1 MEEMEKKSKSSFV
14 SETIK
19 EKPVNKKK
27 LLRRT
32 MTTVGFAIVFGM
44 IACLTF
50 ILIEPV
56 INQILNP
63 PEIRKVTFPEE
74 TEELKPEELL
84 TEEELVQQE
93 ESMQEVVE
101 AAKKV
106 VKSEQSGNKAI
117 DDYRD
122 IYSQLQS
129 LAEETSAAIVTVIAI
144 SEKQDWLAG
153 TTENENTTAGLILEE
168 NGSEVLILAD
178 TKNLSNAH
186 EYHVRFCDEKMVEAK
201 LKEKDSQT
209 GLGVYAVKLS
219 DLPKETTEVIEKAK
233 LGTST
238 SRNMVGSPALTIGAP
253 YGTTGSLSY
262 GMITTIDKKLTL
274 NDAIYNV
281 IMTDMGKTQN
291 ASGVVINLLGEVV
304 GFVTYSADTV
314 AATGTISA
322 LGISDIKPLIEKLS
336 NDEKWAYIGIKGMG
350 VTEIAHEEMGVP
362 YGLYVSEVVTES
374 PAMVAGI
381 QNGDVIVSVSGKK
394 INSYS
399 DYKAS
404 IFSIQPEVIVEIVL
418 MRYDGTKYS
427 EIKKEIMTREAQ

>member
-1 MEEMEKKSKSSFV
+1 MEEMEKKSERSFV

-32 MTTVGFAIVFGM
+32 ITTVALAIVFGL

-50 ILIEPV
+50 FLMEPV
-56 INQILNP
+56 IDGIVNP
-63 PEIRKVTFPEE
+63 PEVRKVSFPEE
-74 TEELKPEELL
+74 TEEVKPEELL
-84 TEEELVQQE
+84 TEEELAQQE
-93 ESMQEVVE
+93 ESLQEMVE
-101 AAKKV
+101 VAKKV
-106 VKSEQSGNKAI
+106 IDNKSSGNKAI

-129 LAEETSAAIVTVIAI
+129 LAEEASASIVTVIAI
-144 SEKQDWLAG
+144 SEKQDWFTG
-153 TTENENTTAGLILEE
+153 TIENENTAAGLILAE
-168 NGSEVLILAD
+168 NGSEMLILAD
-178 TKNLSNAH
+178 THNISDAN
-186 EYHVRFCDEKMVEAK
+186 EYHVKFCDKSIVDAR
-201 LKEKDSQT
+201 LQEKDSQT

-219 DLPKETTEVIEKAK
+219 DLSKETTEAVKKAK

-238 SRNMVGSPALTIGAP
+238 SKNMVGSPAITIGAP
-253 YGTTGSLSY
+253 YGTSGSLSQ
-262 GMITTIDKKLTL
+262 GMITAIDKKLIL

-281 IMTDMGKTQN
+281 IMTDMGKAQN
-291 ASGVVINLLGEVV
+291 ASGVVINLLGEVT
-304 GFVTYSADTV
+304 GFVTHSADTS
-314 AATGTISA
+314 AATGTIAA

-336 NDEKWAYIGIKGMG
+336 NNEKRASIGIRGID
-350 VTEIAHEEMGVP
+350 VTEEAHREMGVP

-374 PAMVAGI
+374 PAMVAGV
-381 QNGDVIVSVSGKK
+381 QNGDVIVSISGKK

-404 IFSIQPEVIVEIVL
+404 VFSIQPETIAEVAL

-427 EIKKEIMTREAQ
+427 EIKIEIMTGEAN

>member
-1 MEEMEKKSKSSFV
+1 MEEMEKKSGSSFV

-19 EKPVNKKK
+19 EKPINKKK

-32 MTTVGFAIVFGM
+32 MTTVGLAIIFGL

-50 ILIEPV
+50 FLMEPV
-56 INQILNP
+56 INGIVNP
-63 PEIRKVTFPEE
+63 TEITKVSFPEE

-84 TEEELVQQE
+84 TEEEIAQQE
-93 ESMQEVVE
+93 ESLQEVVE
-101 AAKKV
+101 AAKKM
-106 VKSEQSGNKAI
+106 VKSEQFGNKAL
-117 DDYRD
+117 DNYRD
-122 IYSQLQS
+122 IYTQLQS

-144 SEKQDWLAG
+144 SEKQNWFAG
-153 TTENENTTAGLILEE
+153 TTENENTAAGLILAE
-168 NGSEVLILAD
+168 NGAEMLILAD
-178 TKNLSNAH
+178 VNHFSNAH
-186 EYHVRFCDEKMVEAK
+186 EYRVRFCDKNIVEAQ
-201 LKEKDSQT
+201 LKEKDAQT

-219 DLPKETTEVIEKAK
+219 DLPKETTQVIEKAK

-253 YGTTGSLSY
+253 YGTSGSLSY
-262 GMITTIDKKLTL
+262 GMITTIEKKLTL

-281 IMTDMGKTQN
+281 IMTDMGKSQN
-291 ASGVVINLLGEVV
+291 ASGVIINLRGEVIGV
-304 GFVTYSADTV
+304 VTQSADT
-314 AATGTISA
+314 ASATGTIAA

-336 NDEKWAYIGIKGMG
+336 NDEKRAYIGIRGMD
-350 VTEIAHEEMGVP
+350 VTELAHEETGVP

-381 QNGDVIVSVSGKK
+381 QNGDVIVSISGKK

-404 IFSIQPEVIVEIVL
+404 ILSIQPETIVEVVL
-418 MRYDGTKYS
+418 MRFDGTKYS
-427 EIKKEIMTREAQ
+427 DIKKEIMTGEAQ

>member
-1 MEEMEKKSKSSFV
+1 MEEMEKKEKSSFI

-19 EKPVNKKK
+19 EKPLNKKK
-27 LLRRT
+27 LLHRT
-32 MTTVGFAIVFGM
+32 IITVALAILFGL

-50 ILIEPV
+50 FLMEPV
-56 INQILNP
+56 INGIVNP
-63 PEIRKVTFPEE
+63 PEVKKVTFPEE

-93 ESMQEVVE
+93 ESLQEMVE

-106 VKSEQSGNKAI
+106 MNGEKSGNKGI
-117 DDYRD
+117 DNYRD
-122 IYSQLQS
+122 IYTQLQA
-129 LAEETSAAIVTVIAI
+129 LAGETSAAIVSVIAI
-144 SEKQDWLAG
+144 SEKQDWFAG
-153 TTENENTTAGLILEE
+153 ITENKNTAAGLILAE
-168 NGSEVLILAD
+168 NGSEMLILAD
-178 TKNLSNAH
+178 TNNISDAR
-186 EYHVRFCDEKMVEAK
+186 EYHVRFCDETMIKAE

-219 DLPKETTEVIEKAK
+219 DISEETKGKIKKAK

-238 SRNMVGSPALTIGAP
+238 NKNMVGRPAITIGAP
-253 YGTTGSLSY
+253 YGTSGSLSY
-262 GMITTIDKKLTL
+262 GMITAIDKKLTL

-281 IMTDMGKTQN
+281 IMTDMGKAQN
-291 ASGVVINLLGEVV
+291 ASGVIINLLGEVT
-304 GFVTYSADTV
+304 GFVTHSADV
-314 AATGTISA
+314 SASTGTIAA

-336 NDEKWAYIGIKGMG
+336 NDEKRAYIGIRGMD
-350 VTEIAHEEMGVP
+350 VTELAHEETGVP

-381 QNGDVIVSVSGKK
+381 QNGDVIVSISGKK

-404 IFSIQPEVIVEIVL
+404 ILSIQPEMIVEVVL
-418 MRYDGTKYS
+418 MRFDGTKYS
-427 EIKKEIMTREAQ
+427 EIKMEIMTGEAK